1 MKENDLY
8 SLVHTGYEG
17 DIEFY
22 VRACE
27 GVESVLELGCGS
39 GRMGCSISR
48 VAKNYLGI
56 DINWERA
63 RLATDRGIVCYCA
76 DMVGFQLNRR
86 FDRIIM
92 PCNTM
97 YCLLS
102 EDKLISC
109 LENIRQHLAKN
120 GELVFD
126 VFVAYHQRMASHI
139 SKSRRDN
146 GWVKEVHYKNKVW
159 DVYESVKILPG
170 SGRLDVHYSHR
181 CRSTDEKIETKIPQR
196 YFSHIELPQLLGK
209 AGLIMTSITGG
220 FRNETVSDSCERIV
234 VRASLSR

>member
-8 SLVHTGYEG
+8 SLVHTGNEG

-76 DMVGFQLNRR
+76 DMASFQLKRR
-86 FDRIIM
+86 FDRIII
-92 PCNTM
+92 PCNTI

-109 LENIRQHLAKN
+109 LENIREHLAKN

-126 VFVAYHQRMASHI
+126 VFVAYHQKMASHI

-146 GWVKEVHYKNKVW
+146 GWIKEVHYKNKVW
-159 DVYESVKILPG
+159 DVYESVEILSG

-220 FRNETVSDSCERIV
+220 FRNEPVSDSCERIV